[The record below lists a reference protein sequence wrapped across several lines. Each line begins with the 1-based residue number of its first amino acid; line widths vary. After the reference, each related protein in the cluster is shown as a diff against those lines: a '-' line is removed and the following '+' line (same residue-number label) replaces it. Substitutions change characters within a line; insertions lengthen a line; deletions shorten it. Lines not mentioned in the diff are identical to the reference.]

1 MGVISGR
8 ASAAIGA
15 ALLAVAGSALAQER
29 PVGPS
34 ALEVPEEEPTLMRR
48 TSPGGRP
55 MVAVPNTEVR
65 PFRSRSTGDA
75 YDLYVFLPNG
85 YGSEDARYPV
95 VYHPDAFYTFG
106 AFADLARNLQDSGLT
121 RKFLVVGISEGV
133 GWDSP
138 QSHRAR
144 DFTTGIPAY
153 LAFLRQELIPFVES
167 QYRADPRQRA
177 FHGASLG
184 ALFGAKV
191 LLDATDTFSA
201 YVLSSPAFQVG
212 DEWILKEETR
222 RSRGPKEL
230 GARVFLTIGGDETDL
245 LSPFDQFCRQ
255 LRNHGYRGLDLTVL
269 KADGQVHETATF
281 VNLPTVLR
289 RLYRP

>member
-1 MGVISGR
+1 MV
-8 ASAAIGA
+8 
-15 ALLAVAGSALAQER
+15 
-29 PVGPS
+29 
-34 ALEVPEEEPTLMRR
+34 TL
-48 TSPGGRP
+48 PG
-55 MVAVPNTEVR
+55 TEAR
-65 PFRSRSTGDA
+65 PFRSRVTGDT
-75 YDLYVFLPNG
+75 YDLYVFLPTG
-85 YGSEDARYPV
+85 YGTDGTRYPV

-106 AFADLARNLQDSGLT
+106 ALADLARNLQDSGLT

-138 QSHRAR
+138 ESHRVR
-144 DFTTGIPAY
+144 DFTTGIPQY
-153 LAFLRQELIPFVES
+153 LAFLRQELIPAVES
-167 QYRADPRQRA
+167 QYRADPRRRA

-201 YVLSSPAFQVG
+201 YILSSPAFQAS
-212 DEWILKEETR
+212 DEWILKEETK
-222 RSRGPKEL
+222 RSRGPREL
-230 GARVFLTIGGDETDL
+230 GARVFLTIGSEETDL
-245 LSPFDQFCRQ
+245 LSSFDQFARQ

-269 KADGQVHETATF
+269 KAEGQVHETAAF

>member
-1 MGVISGR
+1 MRCVR
-8 ASAAIGA
+8 RLDLIGA
-15 ALLAVAGSALAQER
+15 ALALVAASAAAQER
-29 PVGPS
+29 SPVASLPGIPRQES
-34 ALEVPEEEPTLMRR
+34 IRMRR

-55 MVAVPNTEVR
+55 MATLPNTEVR
-65 PFRSRSTGDA
+65 SLRSRFTSDA
-75 YDLYVFLPNG
+75 YDVYVFLPTG
-85 YGSEDARYPV
+85 YGTRDELYPV
-95 VYHPDAFYTFG
+95 VYHPDAYYTFG
-106 AFADLARNLQDSGLT
+106 AFADLARNLQDSGVT

-133 GWDSP
+133 GWDSAE
-138 QSHRAR
+138 SHRVR

-153 LAFLRQELIPFVES
+153 LAFVRQELIPFVES
-167 QYRADPRQRA
+167 EYRADPRQRCL
-177 FHGASLG
+177 HGASLG

-201 YVLSSPAFQVG
+201 YVLSSPAFQGG

-222 RSRGPKEL
+222 RAKGPREL
-230 GARVFLTIGGDETDL
+230 AARVFMTIGGEEAEL

-269 KADGQVHETATF
+269 KADGQVHETAAF

>member
-1 MGVISGR
+1 MGIVFR
-8 ASAAIGA
+8 PMALIGA
-15 ALLAVAGSALAQER
+15 ALIALAGSTLAQER
-29 PVGPS
+29 AADPS
-34 ALEVPEEEPTLMRR
+34 LLTPPREEPIRMRR

-55 MVAVPNTEVR
+55 MATLPNTEVR
-65 PFRSRSTGDA
+65 SLRSRFTGDA
-75 YDLYVFLPNG
+75 YDLYVFLPTG
-85 YGSEDARYPV
+85 YGSRDGPYPV

-106 AFADLARNLQDSGLT
+106 AFADLARNLQDSGST
-121 RKFLVVGISEGV
+121 RKFLVVGVSEGV
-133 GWDSP
+133 GWDSAE
-138 QSHRAR
+138 SHRVR

-167 QYRADPRQRA
+167 D
-177 FHGASLG
+177 
-184 ALFGAKV
+184 
-191 LLDATDTFSA
+191 
-201 YVLSSPAFQVG
+201 FQVG

-222 RSRGPKEL
+222 RSRGPREL
-230 GARVFLTIGGDETDL
+230 AARVFLTIGGEETEL

-269 KADGQVHETATF
+269 KAEGQVHETAAF